1 MATRSISKSTLSRL
15 PQYLEYLKTHAED
28 VPMYISAAAIA
39 QAMGLGEVQVRKD
52 LASVSNAGRPKVG
65 YLVTQLVE
73 ELESFLGYDSK
84 SHVIV
89 VGTGRL
95 GRALLEYEGF
105 QSYGLEIVAG
115 FDLYPPE
122 NPPAKPIY
130 AMHDLAVYCREHQV
144 EIGVLAVPT
153 AVAQQVCD
161 QMVKCGIRAILN
173 FAPVHLSVPA
183 GVLIHNENIAVS
195 LAMLSEHLNQQF

>member
-1 MATRSISKSTLSRL
+1 MAAHSISKSTLSRL
-15 PQYLEYLKTHAED
+15 PLYLEFLKTHAED
-28 VPMYISAAAIA
+28 GPAYISAAAIA
-39 QAMGLGEVQVRKD
+39 QALGLGEVQVRKD
-52 LASVSNAGRPKVG
+52 LASVSTAGRPKVG
-65 YLVTQLVE
+65 YQVTQLVG
-73 ELESFLGYDSK
+73 ELENFLGYDNK
-84 SHVIV
+84 SRVVV

-115 FDLYPPE
+115 FDLNPPE
-122 NPPAKPIY
+122 NPPKPIY
-130 AMHDLAVYCREHQV
+130 SMHELAAYCREHQV

-173 FAPVHLSVPA
+173 FAPVHLSAPA
-183 GVLIHNENIAVS
+183 GILVHNENIAVS
-195 LAMLSEHLNQQF
+195 LAMLSEHLNQE